1 LLFKFFWF
9 INIFNWTYVV
19 TLLLSSWP
27 NKGVVMKWEDWL
39 DYFENI
45 IGKKLCEG
53 WKEITIKQLSR
64 GPMKKNLK
72 LGPKLKGGSFT

>member
-1 LLFKFFWF
+1 
-9 INIFNWTYVV
+9 
-19 TLLLSSWP
+19 
-27 NKGVVMKWEDWL
+27 MKWEDWL